1 MGMFLVLQDQ
11 SLTDNRAG
19 FFSMQESFVH
29 PKNALTQKDI
39 VINILKSN
47 YAWAFHSPSSKTL

>member
-1 MGMFLVLQDQ
+1 MGMFLVLQGQ
-11 SLTDNRAG
+11 SLTDNCAT

-47 YAWAFHSPSSKTL
+47 AWAFHLLSSKTL

>member
-47 YAWAFHSPSSKTL
+47 YS

>member
-1 MGMFLVLQDQ
+1 MGMFLVLQGQ
-11 SLTDNRAG
+11 SLTDNCAG

-29 PKNALTQKDI
+29 PKNALTQKNI

-47 YAWAFHSPSSKTL
+47 YAWAFHFLSSKTL